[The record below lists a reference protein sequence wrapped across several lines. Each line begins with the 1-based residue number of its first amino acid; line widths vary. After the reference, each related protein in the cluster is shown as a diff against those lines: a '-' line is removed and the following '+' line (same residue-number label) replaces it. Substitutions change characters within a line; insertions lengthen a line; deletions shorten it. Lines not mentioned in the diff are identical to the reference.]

1 MNIIL
6 KNKKLISLIYFY
18 KFPLQSIAVV
28 QDISSSSGS
37 VEVI

>member
-28 QDISSSSGS
+28 QDICPSSGS